1 MHIPIFPEGKDM
13 DHDSDLA
20 GSMGKR
26 DDRDTTGNSSNTP
39 ALKIHLRPA
48 AESDLHVIND
58 IYNYY
63 VLQSTCTY
71 QEQPELICDR
81 QEWFHHHTD
90 KYPVTVAEYDGRVV
104 GWSSL
109 SPYRPRT
116 AYRHTVE
123 NSIYIHHDWQ
133 RRGIG
138 SLLLQ
143 DLIQKSRALGHH
155 AILAVIDSR
164 QTHSIALHEKYNFQ
178 RVGHLKHIGLKFGQW
193 LDAIFMELLL

>member
-1 MHIPIFPEGKDM
+1 
-13 DHDSDLA
+13 
-20 GSMGKR
+20 MGH
-26 DDRDTTGNSSNTP
+26 DRDLVKNMGTLENRDATGNSSNTP
-39 ALKIHLRPA
+39 PLKIDLRPA
-48 AESDLHVIND
+48 AESDLRVIND

-71 QEQPELICDR
+71 QEQPELFSDR

-109 SPYRPRT
+109 SSYRPRT

-123 NSIYIHHDWQ
+123 NSIYVHHDWH

-164 QTHSIALHEKYNFQ
+164 QTHSIALHEKNNFQ
-178 RVGHLKHIGLKFGQW
+178 HVGQLKHVGLKFGEW
-193 LDAIFMELLL
+193 LDSIFMELLL

>member
-1 MHIPIFPEGKDM
+1 MN
-13 DHDSDLA
+13 HDGDLA
-20 GSMGKR
+20 KNRGKLENR
-26 DDRDTTGNSSNTP
+26 NATRSSSHPP
-39 ALKIHLRPA
+39 ALKIDLRPA
-48 AESDLHVIND
+48 AESDLPIIND

-71 QEQPELICDR
+71 QEQPELLNDR

-90 KYPVTVAEYDGRVV
+90 EYPVTVAECNGQVI

-116 AYRHTVE
+116 AYRYTVE
-123 NSIYIHHDWQ
+123 NSIYIHHAWQ

-143 DLIQKSRALGHH
+143 DLIEKSRALGHH

-164 QTHSIALHEKYNFQ
+164 QTHSIALHEKYSFQ
-178 RVGHLKHIGLKFGQW
+178 HVGHLKHVGLKFGQW

>member
-1 MHIPIFPEGKDM
+1 M
-13 DHDSDLA
+13 DHDRDLA
-20 GSMGKR
+20 KIMGKQE
-26 DDRDTTGNSSNTP
+26 DLDATGNSSNPP
-39 ALKIHLRPA
+39 ALKINLRPA
-48 AESDLHVIND
+48 TESDLHVIND

-71 QEQPELICDR
+71 QEQPALLSDR
-81 QEWFHHHTD
+81 LEWFQHHQE
-90 KYPVTVAEYDGRVV
+90 KYPVRVAECDGQVV

-123 NSIYIHHDWQ
+123 NSIYVHHDWHG
-133 RRGIG
+133 RGIG

-143 DLIQKSRALGHH
+143 DLIRKSRALGHH

-164 QTHSIALHEKYNFQ
+164 QTHSIALHEKYGFQ
-178 RVGHLKHIGLKFGQW
+178 RVGHLKHVGLKFGEW
-193 LDAIFMELLL
+193 LDSIFMELLL